1 MQIEWKDQWRG
12 AIVCCGLI
20 FCVLTASARATG
32 LVDLPDRPAIA
43 VSAAARAVFLDI
55 TAAGQRLI
63 AVGERGVVVLSDDGG
78 QTWRQAQVP
87 TSVSL
92 TGVAF
97 PTPKQGWAIGHAGIV
112 LHTEDGGET
121 WTKQLDGV
129 VAARLALEAAE
140 ANAQR
145 VGPDDEEAQ
154 RHLEAAQY
162 LVDDGPD
169 KPFLDLA
176 FEDEQHGFVVGAYN
190 LIFRTDDGGRTW
202 QPWLDRVDNPMG
214 LHFYA
219 IQIVGSSVYLAG
231 EQGLFLRSTDAGEH
245 FERRETPYEGTYFAV
260 MGNEQG
266 ELLLAGLRGN
276 AYWSADGG
284 ETFQLSQ
291 VPIPVSFSAI
301 ARDGGGTLYFANQAG
316 LLLVSHDGGRTLIPL
331 NAPHLPP
338 LASLMAAGPDHLLT
352 VGWGGVIPVPL
363 GTAGAAG
370 GTR

>member
-1 MQIEWKDQWRG
+1 MRIEWKDLLRG
-12 AIVCCGLI
+12 AIVCCGLM
-20 FCVLTASARATG
+20 FCVLTASAGATG
-32 LVDLPDRPAIA
+32 VLDLPDRPAIA
-43 VSAAARAVFLDI
+43 VSAPARAVLLDI
-55 TAAGQRLI
+55 TAAGPRLV

-92 TGVAF
+92 TGVSF
-97 PTPKQGWAIGHAGIV
+97 STPTLGWAIGHAGIV

-145 VGPDDEEAQ
+145 AGPEDEEAQ
-154 RHLEAAQY
+154 RQLQAAQY

-176 FEDEQHGFVVGAYN
+176 FEDASHGFIVGAYN
-190 LIFRTDDGGRTW
+190 LIFRTDDGGQTW
-202 QPWLDRVDNPMG
+202 QPWLDRMDNPMG

-219 IQIVGSSVYLAG
+219 IEIVGSTIYLAG
-231 EQGLFLRSTDAGEH
+231 EQGLFLRSSDGGEH
-245 FERRETPYEGTYFAV
+245 FERLETPYGGTYFAV
-260 MGNEQG
+260 TASEQG
-266 ELLLAGLRGN
+266 ELLLVGLRGN
-276 AYWSADGG
+276 AYWSPDQG
-284 ETFQLSQ
+284 ETFYPSQ

-301 ARDGGGTLYFANQAG
+301 ARDEGGALYFGNQAG
-316 LLLVSHDGGRTLIPL
+316 LLLVSHDDGRTLIPL

-363 GTAGAAG
+363 GTAGDAG

>member
-1 MQIEWKDQWRG
+1 M
-12 AIVCCGLI
+12 
-20 FCVLTASARATG
+20 
-32 LVDLPDRPAIA
+32 VDLPDRPAIS
-43 VSAAARAVFLDI
+43 SAAPARAVLLDV
-55 TAAGQRLI
+55 TAAGRRLV
-63 AVGERGVVVLSDDGG
+63 AVGERGVVVLSDDDG
-78 QTWRQAQVP
+78 QTWRQAKVP

-92 TGVAF
+92 TCVAF
-97 PTPKQGWAIGHAGIV
+97 PTPVQGWAIGHAGTV

-129 VAARLALEAAE
+129 EAARLALEAAE
-140 ANAQR
+140 ANMQR
-145 VGPDDEEAQ
+145 ARPEDGEAQ
-154 RHLEAAQY
+154 RQLEAAKY

-176 FEDEQHGFVVGAYN
+176 FEDERHGFVVGAYN

-219 IQIVGSSVYLAG
+219 IQIVGTTVYLAG
-231 EQGLFLRSTDAGEH
+231 EQGLFLRSTDGGEH
-245 FERRETPYEGTYFAV
+245 FERLETPYGGTYFTVAA
-260 MGNEQG
+260 NEQG

-276 AYWSADGG
+276 AYWSLDRGD
-284 ETFQLSQ
+284 TFQPSQ

-301 ARDGGGTLYFANQAG
+301 ARGEGGALYFANQAG
-316 LLLVSHDGGRTLIPL
+316 LLLVSRDGGRTLMPL
-331 NAPHLPP
+331 DAPHLPP
-338 LASLMAAGPDHLLT
+338 LASLLATGSGHLLT

-363 GTAGAAG
+363 KVSGAGAEG